1 MTSIP
6 AETISP
12 MSSKQSQTLS
22 LLGKELGQFLLICA
36 LAFGLMRLTE
46 HYWTDVLKMLAGSA
60 GIMAAML
67 LVKRSIAMIATGLAA
82 AVLGP
87 TFAMHAVN
95 AGALSFAAPH
105 FEGIPAWLFPVWGAG
120 GIFMASLYEF
130 LRVLIAQAET
140 LRAHDRSSDKDI

>member
-1 MTSIP
+1 
-6 AETISP
+6 
-12 MSSKQSQTLS
+12 MSSKQTETLS

-67 LVKRSIAMIATGLAA
+67 LVKRTLAMTVTGLAA
-82 AVLGP
+82 GVLGP

-95 AGALSFAAPH
+95 AGALTFAAPH
-105 FEGIPAWLFPVWGAG
+105 LEGIPAWLFPVWGAG
-120 GIFMASLYEF
+120 GIFVGSLYEF

-140 LRAHDRSSDKDI
+140 LRAHDRSRDEED